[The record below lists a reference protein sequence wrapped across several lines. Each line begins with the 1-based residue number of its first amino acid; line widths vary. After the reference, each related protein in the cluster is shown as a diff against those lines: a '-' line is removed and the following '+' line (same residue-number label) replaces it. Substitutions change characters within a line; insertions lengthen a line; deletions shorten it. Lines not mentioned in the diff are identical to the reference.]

1 MKRLIVLICLLSN
14 IVMHTFASIDIVD
27 DIARCF
33 ATGNSKE
40 LAVHLSSTISLSLLE
55 ENNTYSKSQTE
66 ILLRNFFD
74 KHNFRGAKITHRME
88 PNANNW
94 YVVLETNTVSQQYR
108 VSISLKNFNSKYL
121 ITDIRIDKMG

>member
-1 MKRLIVLICLLSN
+1 
-14 IVMHTFASIDIVD
+14 MHTFASIDIVD

-40 LAVHLSSTISLSLLE
+40 LAIHFSSTISLSLLD
-55 ENNTYSKSQTE
+55 ENNTYSKNQTE

-74 KHNFRGAKITHRME
+74 KHTVRGAKVTHRME

-94 YVVLETNTVSQQYR
+94 YIVLETNTVSQQYR

-121 ITDIRIDKMG
+121 ITDIRIDKME